1 MERRFKNE
9 IIVCKK
15 IFLEKQSTFALDSL
29 KIEKKKKEKKMKNAN
44 KRKKDEQRIRVI
56 PFHILIIQ
64 ELDKFKN
71 LNIARFLLITEKM
84 KIVSLIPRFLFFFF

>member
-29 KIEKKKKEKKMKNAN
+29 KIEKKKKEKKTKNAN
-44 KRKKDEQRIRVI
+44 KRKKDEQTI
-56 PFHILIIQ
+56 F
-64 ELDKFKN
+64 E
-71 LNIARFLLITEKM
+71 
-84 KIVSLIPRFLFFFF
+84 